1 MKKIS
6 LVQNKFDGNE
16 IKYVTKSI
24 KTGWVSSQG
33 PYIKNFED
41 RFKKFIRIN
50 HALAVSNGT
59 VALQLA
65 LASLGI
71 KKNDEIIVPNL
82 TFVSPVNAI
91 LHSGARP
98 ILCDVDPQTY
108 CINYDLLEKKITKRT
123 KAIIIVHLYGYPV
136 NLTKI
141 LKLKKK
147 NIFIIEDCAEA
158 LGSYIKNKHVGTFGD
173 IGTFSFFANKTITT
187 GEGGMLIFKNN
198 LIYKK
203 AKLLRDH
210 GMSSKRK
217 YWHLK
222 VGFNFRITNLQ
233 AALGVAQLEKIKFFL
248 KKKYFIGSIY
258 KKFLNSNN
266 NIQLPINNKKITNS
280 FWNYPIKLINK
291 LKYKRNQLILILK
304 KNGIESRKA
313 FYPISKMPVYNLLKK
328 KNLDNSNKIYKEILC
343 LPSGIHINY
352 SDVRNI
358 CKIINKFS

>member
-6 LVQNKFDGNE
+6 LVQNNFDGNE
-16 IKYVTKSI
+16 LKYVTRAI

-33 PYIKNFED
+33 PYIKNFEN
-41 RFKKFIRIN
+41 RFKKFIGTSY
-50 HALAVSNGT
+50 ALAVSNGT

-82 TFVSPVNAI
+82 TFASPVNAI

-98 ILCDVDPQTY
+98 ILCDIDPKSY
-108 CINYDLLEKKITKRT
+108 CVNYELLKKKITKRT

-136 NLTKI
+136 DLTRI
-141 LKLKKK
+141 LELKKK
-147 NIFIIEDCAEA
+147 NIFIIEDCAES

-187 GEGGMLIFKNN
+187 GEGGMLTFKNS

-210 GMSSKRK
+210 GMSAKRK
-217 YWHLK
+217 YWHLE

-233 AALGVAQLEKIKFFL
+233 AALGLAQLEKIKSFL
-248 KKKYFIGSIY
+248 KKKYFIGDVY
-258 KKFLNSNN
+258 KKYLCLNN
-266 NIQLPINNKKITNS
+266 NIQLPINNKVVINS
-280 FWNYPIKLINK
+280 FWNYPIRLINK
-291 LKYKRNQLILILK
+291 LKYKRNQLISILN
-304 KNGIESRKA
+304 KNKIESRKA
-313 FYPISKMPVYNLLKK
+313 FYPINKMPAYHFLKE
-328 KNLDNSNKIYKEILC
+328 KNLKNSNKIYKEILC
-343 LPSGIHINY
+343 LPSGIHINHD
-352 SDVRNI
+352 DVRKI